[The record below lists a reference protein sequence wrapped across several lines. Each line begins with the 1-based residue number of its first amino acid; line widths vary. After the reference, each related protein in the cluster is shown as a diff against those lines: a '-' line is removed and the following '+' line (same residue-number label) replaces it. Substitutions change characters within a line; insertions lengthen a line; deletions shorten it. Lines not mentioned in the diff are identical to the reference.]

1 MNALRIL
8 LIVLN
13 TALIQLAVITV
24 IVSMDSIW
32 VMTIIHAL
40 VSFKNIA
47 NGSLT
52 IQILMNVQIKMIC
65 AIKNVSMTT
74 GHIIVIATLV
84 ISWAPTKLYAKVRRH
99 VAKKVE
105 SFSLQMLMNAIKPM
119 VQTFV
124 SIFAIIQLVHITV
137 DVILDLY

>member
-1 MNALRIL
+1 M
-8 LIVLN
+8 
-13 TALIQLAVITV
+13 
-24 IVSMDSIW
+24 
-32 VMTIIHAL
+32 MTIIHAL

-84 ISWAPTKLYAKVRRH
+84 IS
-99 VAKKVE
+99 
-105 SFSLQMLMNAIKPM
+105 
-119 VQTFV
+119 
-124 SIFAIIQLVHITV
+124 
-137 DVILDLY
+137 